1 MLTPSPTAIILAAGK
16 GARFLASGASTHKLD
31 TLLHGKTVLQHVI
44 EAAQASG
51 LPWHLVRPDGGTP
64 GMGDSV
70 AMGVRATPDAGGWL
84 ILPGDLPLITPDTLK
99 RVAAALTEGQI
110 VVPHYQQQFGHPVGF
125 GRAYFSSLCSLSGDT
140 GAREIVREA
149 RLRGKVHDLPLY
161 DRGIVED
168 IDVLTDLQRVINLE

>member
-44 EAAQASG
+44 EAVQASG
-51 LPWHLVRPDGGTP
+51 LPWHLVRP
-64 GMGDSV
+64 
-70 AMGVRATPDAGGWL
+70 APDAGGWL
-84 ILPGDLPLITPDTLK
+84 ILPGDLPLITPDTLE

-125 GRAYFSSLCSLSGDT
+125 GRVYFSSLCALSGDT

-149 RLRGKVHDLPLY
+149 RLCGKVHDLPLY

-168 IDVLTDLQRVINLE
+168 IDVQADLQRVINLE